1 MQRLLKKILPDYLF
15 DKDTIDPEHFHHR
28 RKTKKYLK
36 KKNITKNIWITLLVG
51 VGITTPPLF
60 IITILFFLGTFTSFA
75 ILDETE

>member
-15 DKDTIDPEHFHHR
+15 DKETIDEEHFHHR
-28 RKTKKYLK
+28 RKTKKYK
-36 KKNITKNIWITLLVG
+36 KKKEITKNIWITLLIG